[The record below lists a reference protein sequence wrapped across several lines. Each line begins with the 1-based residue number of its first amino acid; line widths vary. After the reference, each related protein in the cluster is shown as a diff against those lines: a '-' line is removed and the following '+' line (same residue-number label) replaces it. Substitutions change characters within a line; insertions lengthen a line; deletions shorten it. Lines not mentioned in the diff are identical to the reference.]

1 MTAMRTAGG
10 GPLVAITECDHDSFD
25 IERDVV
31 TSAGGQLLVTQSRD
45 ADTMVVNCAG
55 ADAIVVQYAA
65 ITEQV
70 MDRLPRLKV
79 IGRYGVGVDS
89 VDVEAATRRGILVC
103 NVPDYGTEAVSDHA
117 IGLALSVARG
127 IPRLDR
133 GVRAGSFD
141 LPAVRP
147 LYQVGQRVFG
157 VVGMGLIGAA
167 TARKAA
173 GLGYD
178 VIAYDSAAD
187 PDAQTFRGFRS
198 VGLHEL
204 LERAQVVSVHTPLT
218 EQTRGLLGADAFA
231 RMRPDAIV
239 VNTSRGGVI
248 DTGALV
254 DALKRGAVAGAGID
268 VHEIEP
274 LPRDHPLTSFDNVV
288 LTPHLAWYSEESYA
302 ELKRR
307 TVENVVDACA
317 GRTPRNVV
325 NPEALPAAAQRSEG
339 RR

>member
-1 MTAMRTAGG
+1 M
-10 GPLVAITECDHDSFD
+10 AITECDHDSFD

-141 LPAVRP
+141 LPDRKS
-147 LYQVGQRVFG
+147 
-157 VVGMGLIGAA
+157 VV
-167 TARKAA
+167 
-173 GLGYD
+173 
-178 VIAYDSAAD
+178 
-187 PDAQTFRGFRS
+187 
-198 VGLHEL
+198 
-204 LERAQVVSVHTPLT
+204 
-218 EQTRGLLGADAFA
+218 
-231 RMRPDAIV
+231 
-239 VNTSRGGVI
+239 
-248 DTGALV
+248 
-254 DALKRGAVAGAGID
+254 
-268 VHEIEP
+268 
-274 LPRDHPLTSFDNVV
+274 
-288 LTPHLAWYSEESYA
+288 
-302 ELKRR
+302 
-307 TVENVVDACA
+307 
-317 GRTPRNVV
+317 
-325 NPEALPAAAQRSEG
+325 
-339 RR
+339 